1 VHLAYSLVIFRVDK
15 LYKSYGDRPV
25 LSEVD
30 FELTTGEIMAV
41 FGRNGSGKTTMF
53 DCIGGLKKADIK
65 LFWNRERIKPR
76 ELFNQKLMGYVP
88 QNPFLPLHLRVR
100 DLISVYL
107 TDVKLQEELFYDP
120 IIAEINGRFIGQL
133 SQGQRKYLELCLVGQ
148 LQRPLLIMDEP
159 FTMLEPKQ
167 IELAKLRIRSWTD
180 GSAILISDH
189 YYKHVWELSQKHMV
203 IDQGYGEMVD
213 SLDDLRSLGYL
224 PSKQ

>member
-1 VHLAYSLVIFRVDK
+1 MHLPCSLVIFRVDK
-15 LYKSYGDRPV
+15 LYKAYSDRPI

-53 DCIGGLKKADIK
+53 DCICGLKKADIE
-65 LFWNRERIKPR
+65 LYWNRERIRPVD
-76 ELFNQKLMGYVP
+76 LFNQKLLGYVP

-100 DLISVYL
+100 DLISLYL
-107 TDVKLQEELFYDP
+107 SDVKLQEDLYYDAV
-120 IIAEINGRFIGQL
+120 IAEINERFLGQL

-167 IELAKLRIRSWTD
+167 IELAKLRIGSWSD

-189 YYKHVWELSQKHMV
+189 YYNHVWEISHKHMV
-203 IDQGYGEMVD
+203 IDQGYGKMVHT
-213 SLDDLRSLGYL
+213 LDDLRSLGYL

>member
-1 VHLAYSLVIFRVDK
+1 VIFRVDK
-15 LYKSYGDRPV
+15 LHKAYGDRPV

-30 FELTTGEIMAV
+30 FELTTGEVMAV

-53 DCIGGLKKADIK
+53 DCIGGLKKAEIK
-65 LFWNRERIKPR
+65 LFWNRERIKPGD
-76 ELFNQKLMGYVP
+76 LFNQKLLGYVP

-133 SQGQRKYLELCLVGQ
+133 SEGQRKYLELCLVGQ

-159 FTMLEPKQ
+159 FTMLEPQQ
-167 IELAKLRIRSWTD
+167 IDQAKMQIRKWSAR
-180 GSAILISDH
+180 SAILISDH
-189 YYKHVWELSQKHMV
+189 YYSHVWELSNKHMI
-203 IDQGYGEMVD
+203 IDQGYGKMVNTLEGL
-213 SLDDLRSLGYL
+213 SSMGYL
-224 PSKQ
+224 PIHSDG